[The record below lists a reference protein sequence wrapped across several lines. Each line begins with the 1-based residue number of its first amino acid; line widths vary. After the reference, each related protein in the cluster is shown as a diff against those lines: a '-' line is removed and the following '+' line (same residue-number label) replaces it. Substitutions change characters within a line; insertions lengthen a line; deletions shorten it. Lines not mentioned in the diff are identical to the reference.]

1 MDLHKMATLVAV
13 VDNGSM
19 RKAARELGLT
29 PSAVSQQIRQLER
42 ETGVTLLRRST
53 RKLTLTDAGEA
64 FYQGS
69 VAMLAAARSAHD
81 RLAELHDSVS
91 GELTIS
97 APVGFAA
104 AHLTGALVP
113 LVAAHQDL
121 TLRLIAT
128 DDQLDLQKERID
140 IAIAI
145 GTKPP
150 ATSLI
155 RRHLADWDNVLVAA
169 PSYLKKRG
177 TPKTAGDL
185 AQHTFIALPPWH
197 HPADVLTGPGRQR
210 YRLDVKPRI
219 TSNNQVT
226 IKQFTVAGC
235 GLSFGV
241 IPEMAD
247 ELAAR
252 KLVRVLPDWSSPRL
266 SVDAL
271 LLPRKTQPAKVRA
284 ALEAL
289 KSYLNT
295 RSKRVSGS

>member
-104 AHLTGALVP
+104 AHLTSALVP
-113 LVAAHQDL
+113 LIAAHQDL

-177 TPKTAGDL
+177 TPKPQATL
-185 AQHTFIALPPWH
+185 HSTH
-197 HPADVLTGPGRQR
+197 
-210 YRLDVKPRI
+210 
-219 TSNNQVT
+219 
-226 IKQFTVAGC
+226 
-235 GLSFGV
+235 
-241 IPEMAD
+241 
-247 ELAAR
+247 
-252 KLVRVLPDWSSPRL
+252 SSPYRHGITRRTSSPDPDD
-266 SVDAL
+266 SVI
-271 LLPRKTQPAKVRA
+271 
-284 ALEAL
+284 
-289 KSYLNT
+289 
-295 RSKRVSGS
+295 GSM